1 MENRVIQFHDKREY
15 IVNLTIRL
23 DDKNYFSISGEVAG
37 SMGQVCDEIHPK
49 TDNQKDLLSIWK
61 LYHLEKIDDNTFDGI
76 AELLDRII
84 DDEVEYTEDR
94 FFELSEDEI
103 IEVLDKEYI
112 SYNDEK
118 MLAIIKEFELCKSDA
133 LNVTW
138 DITECYYTIQGEN
151 YLVVTDDEAD
161 DKVKEQVEQYL
172 DDELS
177 HVSGHLRDYFDT
189 DTYIDDVVSNDG
201 RGSLLNYY
209 NSEEIEYN
217 NIYMYRQ

>member
-1 MENRVIQFHDKREY
+1 MENRMIKFHDKREY
-15 IVNLTIRL
+15 IVNLTIQL

-37 SMGQVCDEIHPK
+37 CSGQVCDEIQPK

-61 LYHLEKIDDNTFDGI
+61 LYHLKTIDDNTFDGI
-76 AELLDRII
+76 ADLLDKII

-103 IEVLDKEYI
+103 IEVLDKELI

-133 LNVTW
+133 LNVTC
-138 DITECYYTIQGEN
+138 DITDCYYTIQGEI

-161 DKVKEQVEQYL
+161 DKAREQIEEYL

-177 HVSGHLRDYFDT
+177 HVPGYLRNYFDI
-189 DTYIDDVVSNDG
+189 DTYVDDVISNDG
-201 RGSLLNYY
+201 RGIILNQY
-209 NSEEIEYN
+209 NSEEIERN

>member
-1 MENRVIQFHDKREY
+1 MENRMIKFHDKREY
-15 IVNLTIRL
+15 IVNLNIQL
-23 DDKNYFSISGEVAG
+23 DDKNYFSITGEVSG
-37 SMGQVCDEIHPK
+37 CSGQVYDDIQPK

-61 LYHLEKIDDNTFDGI
+61 LYHLKTIDDNIFDGI
-76 AELLDRII
+76 ADLLDKII

-103 IEVLDKEYI
+103 VEVLDKEYI

-138 DITECYYTIQGEN
+138 DITDCYYTIQGEN
-151 YLVVTDDEAD
+151 YLVVTDDEAY
-161 DKVKEQVEQYL
+161 DKAKEQIEQYL
-172 DDELS
+172 DDVLS
-177 HVSGHLRDYFDT
+177 HVPGHLIDYFDI
-189 DTYIDDVVSNDG
+189 DTYVDDVISNEG
-201 RGSLLNYY
+201 RGHVLNYY
-209 NSEEIEYN
+209 NQDEIERN